1 MLCQHASALLP
12 DTETACLPCPI
23 RSPASAKA
31 GNGAPWSPPATRT
44 RVLRDLDEVA
54 KSFQNTPIKERPLLA
69 TANLARIETHTPEV
83 NKALYPL
90 TNILRC
96 LVLLAPRYDSLTLL
110 GYEKPIREL
119 AWDFLHGTS
128 RSLFHKHHRCMVS

>member
-1 MLCQHASALLP
+1 MLCQYAPALLR
-12 DTETACLPCPI
+12 DKEAVCLPCPI
-23 RSPASAKA
+23 RSLTFAKA
-31 GNGAPWSPPATRT
+31 GKGAPWSPPATQT
-44 RVLRDLDEVA
+44 RVLRDPDEVT
-54 KSFQNTPIKERPLLA
+54 KSFHNTLIKERPLLA
-69 TANLARIETHTPEV
+69 TANLAQTETHALEV

-90 TNILRC
+90 TNLLRC

-110 GYEKPIREL
+110 GYEKPILEL

>member
-1 MLCQHASALLP
+1 M
-12 DTETACLPCPI
+12 TF
-23 RSPASAKA
+23 AKA
-31 GNGAPWSPPATRT
+31 AKGAPWSPPATQT
-44 RVLRDLDEVA
+44 RVLRDPDEVA
-54 KSFQNTPIKERPLLA
+54 KSFQNILIKERPLSA
-69 TANLARIETHTPEV
+69 TANLAQTETHALEV

-90 TNILRC
+90 TNLLRC

-110 GYEKPIREL
+110 GYEKPILEL